1 MKKYLFLLSI
11 LAGSCTTFA
20 QKKVEKPVKFQSL
33 AQKKTDK
40 PSEWIV
46 VYSSDGLMGYLNS
59 EGKEIVP
66 PIYENIHPFG
76 EYKENW
82 ARVETLEGLSGFIDS
97 NGKIVVEPKY
107 QYIEKFGEYK
117 TDWALV
123 SLYDHYGFINSK
135 GEEVVAPIYSEIPL
149 LKR

>member
-1 MKKYLFLLSI
+1 MKKYLFLLLLLSPIAIYSQQEQQPFKSI
-11 LAGSCTTFA
+11 SSI
-20 QKKVEKPVKFQSL
+20 EN
-33 AQKKTDK
+33 
-40 PSEWIV
+40 PSKWVLVFDEF
-46 VYSSDGLMGYLNS
+46 GLMGYLNS

-82 ARVETLEGLSGFIDS
+82 ARVVTLEGLTGFIDAS
-97 NGKIVVEPKY
+97 GKVVVEPKY
-107 QYIEKFGEYK
+107 EYIEKFGEYK